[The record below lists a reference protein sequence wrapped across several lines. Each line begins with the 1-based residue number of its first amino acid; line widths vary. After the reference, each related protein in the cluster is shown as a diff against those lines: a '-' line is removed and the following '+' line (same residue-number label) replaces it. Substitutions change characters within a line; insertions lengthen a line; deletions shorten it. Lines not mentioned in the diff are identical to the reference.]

1 MTILAQQAGRERFNR
16 LFKERMDG
24 ATPPSCQRLAPL
36 APPEMCIDIGADLYG
51 WERPVVNIEAIAKLN
66 QILQGG
72 HDGS

>member
-1 MTILAQQAGRERFNR
+1 MIILAEQTGRERFNR